1 MEQILT
7 IVCKLTPTQEQVQ
20 KIEDTLKAFS
30 DACIYT
36 NNHVDKK
43 TASKSTIQAIVYQDL
58 REKFNLPAQLAVR
71 ACARVGANRKT
82 AKQKGKAVTGFEPT
96 SADYDA
102 RIFSLNEHNWSV
114 GLTLVDG
121 RQSIGMNIGSYQK
134 GKLKGCKPTSAQ
146 LCKHRDGNYYIHIQ
160 VKDVMPDPINSV
172 KVVGVDFGRRD
183 IAVTSEGDSWSG
195 EHLNKK
201 RDKYNRVRE
210 TLQRKATKGKRSGRR
225 SCRNLLKRLSG
236 KERRFQ
242 AHVNHVVSKTII
254 QKAKDNAAIV
264 AIEDLSGIRE
274 RTNSKPRNKTEKRR
288 SNSWSFFELRTFLEY
303 KGNLAG
309 VEVVAIPPQYTS
321 QTCHECLWIGER
333 SAKSFKCV
341 NPACGWCTDADHNA
355 SKVIA
360 VIGAVFVNLP
370 GNPKGLYC
378 ELSTDSSGLLK
389 AHTVPGTPGQCG

>member
-7 IVCKLTPTQEQVQ
+7 IVCKLTPAKEQVQ
-20 KIEDTLKAFS
+20 KIEDLLKAFS
-30 DACIYT
+30 DACIYA
-36 NNHVDKK
+36 NKQVDPK
-43 TASKSTIQAIVYQDL
+43 TTSKSTIQAIVYQDL
-58 REKFNLPAQLAVR
+58 RKKFELPAQLAVR

-82 AKQKGKAVTGFEPT
+82 AKQKGKSVTGFQPT

-102 RIFSLNEHNWSV
+102 RIFSLNEHDWTV
-114 GLTLVDG
+114 GLTLLSG
-121 RQSIGMNIGSYQK
+121 REKMGMSIGSYQK
-134 GKLKGCKPTSAQ
+134 GKLKGRKPTSAQ

-160 VKDVMPDPINSV
+160 VKDVMPDPINSD
-172 KVVGVDFGRRD
+172 KVIGVDFGRRD

-195 EHLNKK
+195 EQLNKK
-201 RDKYNRVRE
+201 RDKYNRVRA
-210 TLQRKATKGKRSGRR
+210 TLQQKASKGTRSGRR
-225 SCRNLLKRLSG
+225 SCRNLLKRLSS

-254 QKAKDNAAIV
+254 LKAKDNTAIV
-264 AIEDLSGIRE
+264 AIEELSGIRE
-274 RTNSKPRNKTEKRR
+274 RTNSKPRNKTERRR

-303 KGNLAG
+303 KGNLHG
-309 VEVVAIPPQYTS
+309 VGVVAIPPQYTS

-341 NPACGWCTDADHNA
+341 NPKCRWSGDADLNA

-360 VIGAVFVNLP
+360 VIGAVFVSLP
-370 GNPKGLYC
+370 GNPRGLYC